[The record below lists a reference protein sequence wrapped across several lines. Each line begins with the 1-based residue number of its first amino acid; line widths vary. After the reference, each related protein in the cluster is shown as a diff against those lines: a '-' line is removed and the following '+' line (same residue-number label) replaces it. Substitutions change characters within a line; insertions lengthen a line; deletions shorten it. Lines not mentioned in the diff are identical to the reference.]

1 MNRNNRMKFFTIVFA
16 FFLFLIPAT
25 AKTAGLFESCSTAVC
40 WGDLQCP
47 GFQTFGQSLKKDKI
61 CYPEKTYTP
70 CGASGDCST
79 SKDRVCVVGNA
90 VDKSTGAVAF
100 CIKDTRFPPGDKG
113 DAIFDKCLTSKNC
126 GKNEQ
131 CVRITRYDKEFKGL
145 SEFVQNNNCIPL
157 NELPA
162 NLIVQDT
169 TGSCGQNQECGADE
183 TCIENTYVDIE
194 AKKAYIPLS
203 GLMTFKSPVC
213 YKTKY
218 LNGTCPEYGKS
229 CVVPNGGKNGY
240 CMYALEAGKSALKCV
255 DATYLPNGPQSP
267 SNYACTS
274 DSQCVGA
281 AAEYKYCLTNPVTKQ
296 GQCFAQKNIFTDMSK
311 LSAQVCLDGKPCAC
325 PLVGKEG
332 CESTGKES
340 ICAAYTYKGTSVCID
355 YTGGGAALSSGKGEA
370 TPEPSHLPKADVA
383 QQTYEMYA
391 PKLQIDIPN
400 LTFTDKITAED
411 GPGGIKRFSI
421 PYLAAYIQ
429 AIYKYA
435 IGLGVLI
442 AVVMLMYAGFR
453 WMSSFGN
460 TKAVSEAKTMVGN
473 SMLGLLLV
481 FSAYTILYVIN
492 PELPKFKA
500 LSILAP
506 KQEVFVGATPG
517 EEVLASTQ
525 SSGFANNSGTAGTW
539 TGSGNTTAGSGGGTG
554 DTSGQG
560 KFVWGTLNQKQKK
573 TSVSKIVD
581 CNEKLKLPFN
591 PLATRYDGTTKN
603 PDPNFFTCG
612 LNWTR
617 DIKKITS
624 IIIHEGGSGGDSTAN
639 IWISHS
645 KDYVVASHYD
655 ITRTGEIIQYVSEAQ
670 VANHTNGGGNG
681 AGANN
686 TIGIDLDVVSG
697 CNQVHPTPENYK
709 KCNYTEAQ
717 YEALGKLL
725 KDIEQRTG
733 IPHDDDHIVQH
744 CEVCGASHGDIR
756 NLNWSKIG
764 LTYSKHRMPDEAC
777 IKRWDLRGACPESGL
792 IKP

>member
-1 MNRNNRMKFFTIVFA
+1 MTRNNRMKIFTIVFA
-16 FFLFLIPAT
+16 FFLFLIPGT
-25 AKTAGLFESCSTAVC
+25 AKTAGLLESCSPAVC

-47 GFQTFGQSLKKDKI
+47 GFQMFGQSLKKEKL
-61 CYPEKTYTP
+61 CLPEKTYTP

-79 SKDRVCVVGNA
+79 SLKDSVCVVGNT
-90 VDKSTGAVAF
+90 VDKTTGAVAF
-100 CIKDTRFPPGDKG
+100 CIKESRFPPGDKG

-162 NLIVQDT
+162 NLVVQDT

-332 CESTGKES
+332 CESTGKDS

-411 GPGGIKRFSI
+411 GPGGIKRFSV

-492 PELPKFKA
+492 PELPKFTA

-506 KQEVFVGATPG
+506 KQDTFELDNADEGEYTPG
-517 EEVLASTQ
+517 MESEVPVQAMPGSSPGSLASANSTDKEIEFLLNGPLPSNLTKCSVQTADIIATKLAAKGICVSDMNCARTATKFMNYIGCSKIQNNCNGFAAGLYEQSGWHTYEIQPGQEKNVPLGLLVKNGHQGVSLGNGWEFQ
-525 SSGFANNSGTAGTW
+525 SSNMGVDAVNKISNSSCTRSKEKNAANPALCAACAKLPGAWIPGKPNSGSGTQGW
-539 TGSGNTTAGSGGGTG
+539 VKKPLGKGWLMVVTPAPKGSPPQAKAPCTWVSCGTKST
-554 DTSGQG
+554 DKMITPLLCDFLNDRG
-560 KFVWGTLNQKQKK
+560 KFQK
-573 TSVSKIVD
+573 
-581 CNEKLKLPFN
+581 
-591 PLATRYDGTTKN
+591 
-603 PDPNFFTCG
+603 
-612 LNWTR
+612 
-617 DIKKITS
+617 IKKDQS
-624 IIIHEGGSGGDSTAN
+624 
-639 IWISHS
+639 
-645 KDYVVASHYD
+645 
-655 ITRTGEIIQYVSEAQ
+655 
-670 VANHTNGGGNG
+670 
-681 AGANN
+681 
-686 TIGIDLDVVSG
+686 
-697 CNQVHPTPENYK
+697 
-709 KCNYTEAQ
+709 
-717 YEALGKLL
+717 
-725 KDIEQRTG
+725 
-733 IPHDDDHIVQH
+733 
-744 CEVCGASHGDIR
+744 
-756 NLNWSKIG
+756 
-764 LTYSKHRMPDEAC
+764 
-777 IKRWDLRGACPESGL
+777 
-792 IKP
+792 

>member
-1 MNRNNRMKFFTIVFA
+1 MTRNNFMKFFSIVFA

-25 AKTAGLFESCSTAVC
+25 AKADVTAGLLESCSPKPC
-40 WGDLQCP
+40 WGDLHCP
-47 GFQTFGQSLKKDKI
+47 GFQMFGQSLKKEQI
-61 CYPEKTYTP
+61 CLPEKTYTP

-79 SKDRVCVVGNA
+79 SPKGRVCVVGNT
-90 VDKSTGAVAF
+90 VDKTTQTVAF
-100 CIKDTRFPPGDKG
+100 CLKETRFPPGDKG
-113 DAIFDKCLTSKNC
+113 DAIFDKCLSSKNC

-131 CVRITRYDKEFKGL
+131 CVRITRWDKEFGGL
-145 SEFVQNNNCIPL
+145 SEFVQNNNCVPI

-162 NLIVQDT
+162 SLVLQDT
-169 TGSCGQNQECGADE
+169 TGSCGQNQECGVDE

-203 GLMTFKSPVC
+203 GIMTFKSPVC

-218 LNGTCPEYGKS
+218 LNGACPEYGKS
-229 CVVPNGGKNGY
+229 CVVPNGGTNGY

-255 DATYLPNGPQSP
+255 DATYLPNGPKSP

-274 DSQCVGA
+274 DSQCTGA

-296 GQCFAQKNIFTDMSK
+296 GQCFAQKNIYTDMSK

-340 ICAAYTYKGTSVCID
+340 ICAAYTYKGTAVCID

-370 TPEPSHLPKADVA
+370 STEPSHLPKPDVA

-500 LSILAP
+500 LNILAP
-506 KQEVFVGATPG
+506 EQEVFENYDTGQPIPTQTQAEADKTTFQGGPFTPTNSKSAVIEQLIGPLPSNFEPCSPEAANDTATKLTKIG
-517 EEVLASTQ
+517 VCVADLNCANTASA
-525 SSGFANNSGTAGTW
+525 FMN
-539 TGSGNTTAGSGGGTG
+539 
-554 DTSGQG
+554 
-560 KFVWGTLNQKQKK
+560 
-573 TSVSKIVD
+573 
-581 CNEKLKLPFN
+581 
-591 PLATRYDGTTKN
+591 Y
-603 PDPNFFTCG
+603 
-612 LNWTR
+612 
-617 DIKKITS
+617 IKCTS
-624 IIIHEGGSGGDSTAN
+624 IKEDNARYLVALLEQSGWT
-639 IWISHS
+639 
-645 KDYVVASHYD
+645 
-655 ITRTGEIIQYVSEAQ
+655 
-670 VANHTNGGGNG
+670 
-681 AGANN
+681 
-686 TIGIDLDVVSG
+686 TIFL
-697 CNQVHPTPENYK
+697 TPENVKTLPVGVLWKPKGHTGISLGGNYGQFDSGNMMDNMDIVNKNSGASCIK
-709 KCNYTEAQ
+709 KKGEGIVDAAGCAKCAKAPSFGVPKTGSDAQAWAKKPKIALSPSYAKWVLVVVPQKYAQ
-717 YEALGKLL
+717 YTGPRGPCTVAGIKMKNGISPALC
-725 KDIEQRTG
+725 D
-733 IPHDDDHIVQH
+733 
-744 CEVCGASHGDIR
+744 A
-756 NLNWSKIG
+756 
-764 LTYSKHRMPDEAC
+764 LTKTWPKVY
-777 IKRWDLRGACPESGL
+777 
-792 IKP
+792 